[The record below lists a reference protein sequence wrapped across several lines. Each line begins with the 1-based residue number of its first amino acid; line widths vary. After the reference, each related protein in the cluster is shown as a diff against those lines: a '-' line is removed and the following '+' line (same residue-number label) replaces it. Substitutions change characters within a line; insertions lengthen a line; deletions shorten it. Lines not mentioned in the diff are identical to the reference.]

1 MSTCPAIATGPGFL
15 TSVLTHVDCQAQ
27 TIGAA
32 GYQAL
37 GMAGSPVSLALT
49 GLLTAFIAIW
59 GIRLLMGQIPD
70 GGQLIALALKIG
82 IVLMLASSWAAY
94 RVIAYDMVLHA
105 PAEIAGSL
113 GSSAD
118 LPASDGGLVDRLQG
132 IDDGMLAFTALGTG
146 RFDLTA
152 NPVNAPGG
160 ALPLGRTVVTDD
172 LAFGMGRLSFL
183 VSTIG
188 MLSLLW
194 LTAGLLLALAP
205 LFAGLLLFE
214 GTRGFFFGWVRALA
228 ASALGA
234 LATYVLLAIEIGM
247 LEPWL
252 ANILNMREA
261 KIATPA
267 APVELLVM
275 TLALALLIV
284 GSVALC
290 AKIAFALHIPGFVQ
304 ERWRALSFAPY
315 GAPSAS
321 LQRSADEAS
330 VSSRAMIISQSVASM
345 QRREALMTNRTP
357 SITTWNTQS
366 TPSSSSA
373 SARSGDSVAARG
385 KTHHPLRRRISAS
398 TLERRHHS

>member
-1 MSTCPAIATGPGFL
+1 MSVCPVIATGPGFL

-27 TIGAA
+27 TIGAS

-37 GMAGSPVSLALT
+37 GMAGSSVSLALT
-49 GLLTAFIAIW
+49 GLLTVFIAIW

-70 GGQLIALALKIG
+70 GGELIAIALKVG

-94 RVIAYDMVLHA
+94 RVIAYDLVLHA
-105 PAEIAGSL
+105 PAEVASSL

-118 LPASDGGLVDRLQG
+118 LPASGGGLVARLQG

-146 RFDLTA
+146 RFDLST
-152 NPVNAPGG
+152 NPVNTSTGM
-160 ALPLGRTVVTDD
+160 LPLGRTVVSDD

-188 MLSLLW
+188 ILSLLW

-228 ASALGA
+228 ATALGT
-234 LATYVLLAIEIGM
+234 LSVYVLLAIEIGM

-252 ANILNMREA
+252 ANILNLRQA

-275 TLALALLIV
+275 TLAFAFLIA
-284 GSVALC
+284 GSAALC
-290 AKIAFALHIPGFVQ
+290 VKIAFTLHIPGFVQ
-304 ERWRALSFAPY
+304 ERWRSLSFTPY
-315 GAPSAS
+315 GIPSES
-321 LQRSADEAS
+321 LPRSADEAS
-330 VSSRAMIISQSVASM
+330 VLSRAMIISQSVASM

-357 SITTWNTQS
+357 AITTWNTQS

-373 SARSGDSVAARG
+373 SARSSDSVAARG

-398 TLERRHHS
+398 TLDRRRQS